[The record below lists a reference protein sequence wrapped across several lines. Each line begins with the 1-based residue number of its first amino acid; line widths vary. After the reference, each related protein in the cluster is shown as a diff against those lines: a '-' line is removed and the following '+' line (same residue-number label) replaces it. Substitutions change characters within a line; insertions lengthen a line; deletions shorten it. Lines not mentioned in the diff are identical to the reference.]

1 MQAFQA
7 GDSPLEDHLRNLILT
22 NADQASTP
30 GLVSPSAVPASFP
43 NKAPRDRP
51 STGQEMQDAHPP
63 STPAQ
68 FPQRGARKRLN
79 QAQRRQMSAQ
89 LSIPIDT
96 RAHAPHS
103 PDTYTHTQQPYAN
116 SQFRRNNTPRN
127 VFQPQ
132 SATYHGAFQDP
143 QAPGVNSP
151 THSTQRHHQG
161 GSYSQS
167 SMHSPVHQTDWRRQK
182 PQSFDGFTRG
192 VTVMSAD
199 AFPSRGRHPSQ
210 PVLYNP
216 GGYRQLNFSPEQIM
230 TQSELLERLCHTVV
244 AGAEIEPGEISEK
257 ENFRARVEAICRDV
271 ISRHEIEVNK
281 SREFQPQTVQLK
293 CFGSLSSGF
302 ATKAADMDLGLL
314 SPLSRLSP
322 DSIDSPIPRLIE
334 GALLEAGFG
343 ARLLTKTRVPI
354 IKLCEK
360 PGDKL
365 RQDLL
370 EERERWEKGL
380 KDDDPDVEDEAI
392 DDPDI
397 PRETTGPLGGDVTHS
412 PTSTQRRGSQRPT
425 GSGVDAPCEDKLSSL
440 KQAENQSLMSYYGN
454 TKRLLRRLNG
464 RDVAHST
471 LGEFTEADFKLLD
484 SVAHAFILGLRD
496 EVVRDRILAY
506 PSFNASIASKAPNF
520 RSLLGVYTMVEGE
533 SLVRLWETRTLR
545 ESTPQLEQ
553 GCQNMVQWWK
563 DLQHTK
569 SFGNDPLF
577 FNKELQVVVDRL
589 RQIPSIQLMQ
599 LRQDQHE
606 SPSQYHSRTVKIMTE
621 LGGAHPDTRLDI
633 RPQIIRQYISGIRD
647 DQLRDEVQNFA
658 DLNGMPSLR
667 AIARKHKCLY
677 LAVSFERAIE
687 KSLYREED
695 IPVIREYISVLRRD
709 LVKPPPHIGDFY
721 DLVVPITQSNSE
733 LFAKIQQLPDPSK
746 LAPHQP
752 RDRYHDILEFPKSG
766 VGVQC
771 DINFSADLALQ
782 NTLLLRCYSY
792 TDPRVRPLV
801 LFVKH
806 WAKAR
811 GINTPYRG
819 TLSSYG
825 YVLMMLHY
833 LVNVAEPFVCPN
845 LQHLAP
851 IEPAVEGV
859 TTFKGHTVR
868 FWRDEQEI
876 RRLAHERR
884 LNQNGETLG
893 SLLRG
898 FFEYYAQNN
907 MMSTIQ
913 KRGFDWGR
921 DVLSLRTH
929 GGLRSKAEKGWT
941 GARTVIQPQT
951 GAPPNPNEGE
961 TTEAKSSPTDN
972 MHSQILGNH
981 AHPEPPQTPDAA
993 TTTPTEPS
1001 AKPKELKEVRHRFLF
1016 AIEDPFE
1023 LDHNVARTVTH
1034 NGIVA
1039 IRDEFRRAWRIIRSS
1054 SGKASHAV
1062 EDLLEDV
1069 KVHNELAEKKEFA
1082 ELLQEIHG
1090 REMFPD
1096 SVVFK

>member
-7 GDSPLEDHLRNLILT
+7 GESPLEDRLRNLILT
-22 NADQASTP
+22 NADQVSASGP
-30 GLVSPSAVPASFP
+30 GSPGAVPTSFP
-43 NKAPRDRP
+43 NMSSRDKAPSAGHEVRN
-51 STGQEMQDAHPP
+51 AHPP
-63 STPAQ
+63 SNPVQ
-68 FPQRGARKRLN
+68 LPQKGPRKRLN

-96 RAHAPHS
+96 RAQAPHS
-103 PDTYTHTQQPYAN
+103 SDTYTHTQQPYAN

-127 VFQPQ
+127 AFQPQ
-132 SATYHGAFQDP
+132 SATYHGAIQEP
-143 QAPGVNSP
+143 TPSVNSP
-151 THSTQRHHQG
+151 THPPQRQHQG

-167 SMHSPVHQTDWRRQK
+167 STHSPMHQADWRRQK
-182 PQSFDGFTRG
+182 PQSFDGFARG
-192 VTVMSAD
+192 INVMSAD

-216 GGYRQLNFSPEQIM
+216 GGHRQFNYSPEQIM
-230 TQSELLERLCHTVV
+230 VQSELLERLCHTVV
-244 AGAEIEPGEISEK
+244 AGAEIELGEISEK
-257 ENFRARVEAICRDV
+257 ENFRAHVEAMCRDV
-271 ISRHEIEVNK
+271 ISRHEFEVNK

-293 CFGSLSSGF
+293 CFGSLASGF

-314 SPLSRLSP
+314 SPLSRPSP
-322 DSIDSPIPRLIE
+322 DSPDSPIPRLIE
-334 GALLEAGFG
+334 GALLGAGFG
-343 ARLLTKTRVPI
+343 ARLLTRTRVPI

-360 PGDKL
+360 PGIRL
-365 RQDLL
+365 HRDLL
-370 EERERWEKGL
+370 EEREKWEKGL
-380 KDDDPDVEDEAI
+380 KDEDHDVEEEAL
-392 DDPDI
+392 DDHDML
-397 PRETTGPLGGDVTHS
+397 RETAGPIGGDVAHS
-412 PTSTQRRGSQRPT
+412 PTSTQRRGSQRLV
-425 GSGVDAPCEDKLSSL
+425 GSGADAPCEDKLSSL
-440 KQAENQSLMSYYGN
+440 KQADNQSVISYYGN

-471 LGEFTEADFKLLD
+471 LGEFTEAEFKLLD
-484 SVAHAFILGLRD
+484 GVAHAFILGLRD
-496 EVVRDRILAY
+496 DLVRDRILAY
-506 PSFNASIASKAPNF
+506 PSFNAGITSKTPNF
-520 RSLLGVYTMVEGE
+520 RSLLGAYTMIEGE
-533 SLVRLWETRTLR
+533 SLVRLWESRIVK

-553 GCQNMVQWWK
+553 GCQKTVQWWK
-563 DLQHTK
+563 ELQHTK
-569 SFGNDPLF
+569 SFGTDPLF
-577 FNKELQVVVDRL
+577 FNKELQLVVDRL

-606 SPSQYHSRTVKIMTE
+606 SPAQYHSRAVKIMTE
-621 LGGAHPDTRLDI
+621 LGGAYPDAGPDI
-633 RPQIIRQYISGIRD
+633 RPQVIRQYISGIRD
-647 DQLRDEVQNFA
+647 EQMRDEVQNFA
-658 DLNGMPSLR
+658 DLNGAPSLR
-667 AIARKHKCLY
+667 AIARKHKSLH
-677 LAVSFERAIE
+677 LAISFERAIE
-687 KSLYREED
+687 KSLYDEED
-695 IPVIREYISVLRRD
+695 LPAIKEYISVLRRD
-709 LVKPPPHIGDFY
+709 PVKPPPNIGNFY
-721 DLVVPITQSNSE
+721 DLVVPITQSNKALLS
-733 LFAKIQQLPDPSK
+733 KIQQLPDLSK
-746 LAPHQP
+746 LAPNQP
-752 RDRYHDILEFPKSG
+752 RDRYYDSLEFPKNG

-792 TDPRVRPLV
+792 TDPRVKPLV

-851 IEPAVEGV
+851 TEPAIEGV
-859 TTFKGHTVR
+859 TTFKGHVVR
-868 FWRDEQEI
+868 FWRDEKEI
-876 RRLAHERR
+876 QRLAHENR

-921 DVLSLRTH
+921 DVLSLRTL

-941 GARTVIQPQT
+941 GARTVIQPRT
-951 GAPPNPNEGE
+951 GASPNVNDGD

-972 MHSQILGNH
+972 IHGPILGSH
-981 AHPEPPQTPDAA
+981 VHPEQPLTPDA
-993 TTTPTEPS
+993 TNTTPMEPS
-1001 AKPKELKEVRHRFLF
+1001 TKPKELKEVRHRFLF

-1054 SGKASHAV
+1054 SSKTGQAV
-1062 EDLLEDV
+1062 EDLLEDS
-1069 KVHNELAEKKEFA
+1069 KAHNEQAEKKEFA

-1090 REMFPD
+1090 RDIFPD
-1096 SVVFK
+1096 SVISE